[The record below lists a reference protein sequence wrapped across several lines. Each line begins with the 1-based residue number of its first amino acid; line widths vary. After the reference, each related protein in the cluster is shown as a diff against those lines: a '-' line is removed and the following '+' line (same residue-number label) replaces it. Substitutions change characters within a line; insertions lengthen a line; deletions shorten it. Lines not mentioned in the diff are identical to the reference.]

1 MSVCVI
7 EICICSPQQLQAKYD
22 SVEQIEYAIEEP
34 IAIVFD
40 AIEDLQEIA
49 ELAGKPFSPE
59 KNVDLGYMVVSTN
72 RIFRSDVRKW
82 TRRPEYEKYG

>member
-1 MSVCVI
+1 M
-7 EICICSPQQLQAKYD
+7 PQQLQAKYD

-40 AIEDLQEIA
+40 AIEDLQEIT